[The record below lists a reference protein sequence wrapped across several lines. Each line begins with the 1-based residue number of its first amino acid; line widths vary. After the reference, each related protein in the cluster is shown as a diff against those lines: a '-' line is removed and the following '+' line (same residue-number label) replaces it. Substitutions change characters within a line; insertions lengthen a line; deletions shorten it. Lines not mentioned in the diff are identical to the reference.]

1 MDNGHFRFVVQL
13 SATLLIGFVIIATNN
28 IVKILNYE
36 RHVGFVPQRYT
47 VTPWSFIKGM
57 VDIGYIVAVVALP
70 TLFTPDLNP
79 KSLIAMCVTVT
90 TVMLIAFIPY
100 FFVRR
105 VAYIFISDTCFEIK
119 AETLYYKVCEK
130 ISFEQIRAL
139 DSTKRR
145 IIFHM
150 KDGNDIVLPKNALV
164 AFRGYNM
171 VVEKLENWGAD
182 NHAVPK

>member
-47 VTPWSFIKGM
+47 VAPWSFVKGM

-70 TLFTPDLNP
+70 TLFTPDLNARR
-79 KSLIAMCVTVT
+79 LIVMCVTVT
-90 TVMLIAFIPY
+90 TVMLIVFIPY

-119 AETLYYKVCEK
+119 VETLYYKVCEK
-130 ISFEQIRAL
+130 IPFEQIKAL
-139 DSTKRR
+139 DFTRKK
-145 IIFHM
+145 IVFHM
-150 KDGNDIVLPKNALV
+150 KEGNDIVLPKNALI

-171 VVEKLENWGAD
+171 VVEKLENLGSR
-182 NHAVPK
+182 